1 MAEREAAPYAAARS
15 CRSAG
20 PPIPAERPADALGA
34 AERAALRRELAPLG
48 PPAGQQPG
56 VARRTPA
63 DQERQRQLRGL
74 GYTE

>member
-1 MAEREAAPYAAARS
+1 MTRDAQQQYYDLAKD
-15 CRSAG
+15 
-20 PPIPAERPADALGA
+20 PAEQAADALG
-34 AERAALRRELAPLG
+34 AALRRELAPLG